1 MHRIPF
7 TGLLLAAALLVSA
20 SATPSFLHAQA
31 ATSASAT
38 VIGRW
43 DLTVEGDGR
52 RYPSWLEVTLSGNRT
67 LVGRFVGGGGSA
79 RPIARVHVDGTTLR
93 FAIPPQW
100 EAGTNDLQMEA
111 TLSDN
116 RLQGTLTQPNG
127 AVHRV
132 TGTRAPLLRR
142 DATPVWGQEIVLFGG
157 TTMDAW
163 EPLPG
168 ARSNWSVVNGLLT
181 NARSGANLAT
191 KQRFTDFRLQVE
203 FRYPKGGN
211 SGIYLR
217 GRHEVQI
224 EDSGA
229 QEPSSLHLGGVYG
242 FLVPNQNAARGP
254 GEWQTFDITLVGRRV
269 TVVLN
274 GKTIIADQTIPGIT
288 GGALDSNEGEPG
300 PIYLQGDH
308 TAVEF
313 RRIVL
318 VPATG
323 SR

>member
-1 MHRIPF
+1 MSV
-7 TGLLLAAALLVSA
+7 LLLTGTAGALPAQSSA
-20 SATPSFLHAQA
+20 SASAQTIAQA
-31 ATSASAT
+31 
-38 VIGRW
+38 IGRW
-43 DLTVEGDGR
+43 DLTVEGEGR

-79 RPIARVHVDGTTLR
+79 RPIARVQLDSGRLR

-100 EAGTNDLQMEA
+100 EAGAEDLRVDAMLTEDGRQGSM
-111 TLSDN
+111 TL
-116 RLQGTLTQPNG
+116 PNG

-132 TGTRAPLLRR
+132 TGRRAPLLRR
-142 DATPVWGQEIVLFGG
+142 ETAPTWGREIVLFGG
-157 TTMDAW
+157 DSMDAW

-168 ARSNWSVVNGLLT
+168 GRSNWSVVNGVLT

-191 KQRFTDFRLQVE
+191 KERFTDFRLHVE
-203 FRYPKGGN
+203 FRYPRGGN

-229 QEPSSLHLGGVYG
+229 QEPTSLHLGGVYG
-242 FLVPNQNAARGP
+242 FLVPNEIAARGP

-318 VPATG
+318 VPATV